1 MEEHVPQQSR
11 HIRVGLQVLV
21 GCVSLIGIFL
31 IGVYV
36 GFEHRP
42 ASQKI
47 VGLIHKEDPKTL
59 TDTADFEPFWK
70 AWQLVEDKYP
80 GADKTTAQDHVYG
93 AIKGM
98 LASFGDPYTMFFTPQ
113 ESKAF
118 NSEISGEFGGVGME
132 MAQKDDVLTVIAP
145 LKDTPASKAG
155 ILAGDKIVKIGDKV
169 STDMSTD
176 SAVDLIRGEPG
187 TTISIT
193 IVREGLA
200 QAKVITMTRAK
211 ISIPT
216 VDTENHPDK
225 GVFVIKLYSF
235 SAQSPG
241 LFQNALK
248 QFADTGETK
257 LVLDLRNNPG
267 GYLDAAVSM
276 ASWFLPQGDVV
287 VKEIGKTAK
296 DVTLHKSTGPGIF
309 NGKIKMV
316 VLVNKGSASAS
327 EILAGAL
334 SEHGVATLMG
344 TQTFGKGSV
353 QELMKLTD
361 DTSIKI
367 TIAKWYTP
375 NGVNISESGIK
386 PDIEVLAATT
396 TPKTGPVDKQL
407 LKAIE
412 VVKTLK

>member
-1 MEEHVPQQSR
+1 MEQQHDQKNNT
-11 HIRVGLQVLV
+11 HIGLRALV
-21 GCVSLIGIFL
+21 GIIVVVGVFL
-31 IGVYV
+31 VGVYV
-36 GFEHRP
+36 GFENRP

-47 VGLIHKEDPKTL
+47 VGLINKESVTVPG
-59 TDTADFEPFWK
+59 DTTDFEPFWK
-70 AWQLVEDKYP
+70 AWQLVQEKYP
-80 GADKTTAQDHVYG
+80 GANKTTNQQHVYG

-98 LASFGDPYTMFFTPQ
+98 LASFGDPYTMFFTPE
-113 ESKAF
+113 ESKVF
-118 NSEISGEFGGVGME
+118 ESEIAGEFGGVGME
-132 MAQKDDVLTVIAP
+132 MGQKDGVLTVIAP

-155 ILAGDKIVKIGDKV
+155 ILAGDKIVKIGDKQ
-169 STDMSTD
+169 SADMSVD
-176 SAVDLIRGEPG
+176 SAVDMIRGEPG
-187 TTISIT
+187 TTVTIT
-193 IVREGLA
+193 IVRDGLT
-200 QAKVITMTRAK
+200 QPKVVTMTRAK

-235 SAQSPG
+235 SAQSPS

-248 QFADTGETK
+248 QFADSGETK

-287 VKEIGKTAK
+287 VKEIGKTDK
-296 DVTLHKSTGPGIF
+296 DVTLHKSAGPGIF

-353 QELMKLTD
+353 QELMKLTS

-375 NGVNISESGIK
+375 NGVSISDSG
-386 PDIEVLAATT
+386 L
-396 TPKTGPVDKQL
+396 TPKVVLDPNKDELHDTQL
-407 LKAIE
+407 QQAIDYLN
-412 VVKTLK
+412 K